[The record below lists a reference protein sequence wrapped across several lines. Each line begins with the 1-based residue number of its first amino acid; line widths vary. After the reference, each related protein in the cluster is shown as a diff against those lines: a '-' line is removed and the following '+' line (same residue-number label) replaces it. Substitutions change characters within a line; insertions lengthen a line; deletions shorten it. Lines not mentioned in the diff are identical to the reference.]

1 MLITRLV
8 VPASVTDV
16 CYKFE
21 QGMWIEDAKLVTER
35 PSGQI
40 DQAQDTCYIWSGN
53 SCREDG

>member
-8 VPASVTDV
+8 VPASVTEA

-21 QGMWIEDAKLVTER
+21 QHLWIEDAKLDTER

-40 DQAQDTCYIWSGN
+40 DQAQDTQP
-53 SCREDG
+53 